1 MLAKTIR
8 ARRQVQLHH
17 ARAAYGNIAAGY
29 GGRMVGLLAC
39 DFLAALAGASVG
51 VVQPV
56 PVIGI
61 IKCLDQGHHRIAEGV
76 AHGVGF
82 HAVNGR
88 VPRRFLRA
96 RLDTDGQQDCRSRP
110 ATESRPCLCGQE
122 GVVSQWSQC
131 DSCQREYSSA
141 KKGKVSRAIGTIRMT
156 SADKSK

>member
-1 MLAKTIR
+1 
-8 ARRQVQLHH
+8 
-17 ARAAYGNIAAGY
+17 
-29 GGRMVGLLAC
+29 MVGLLAC

-61 IKCLDQGHHRIAEGV
+61 IITCLDQGHHRITEGV

-82 HAVNGR
+82 HAVNGHVPQRCVR
-88 VPRRFLRA
+88 V
-96 RLDTDGQQDCRSRP
+96 RLDTHGQQDCQPGQQKKADR
-110 ATESRPCLCGQE
+110 ACGQE
-122 GVVSQWSQC
+122 GVVPQGSHC

-141 KKGKVSRAIGTIRMT
+141 KKGKVSRAIGTIRMI